1 MSNPSALQDVLD
13 HVIAPAGELARQEGK
28 FPRAAVAAL
37 GRAGLLGLTCSA
49 EPEGGGTD
57 LARAAEVVARVMPV
71 CPATAAVLQ
80 SHYAAAAVVEAYGG
94 RWLRGEVAAGRH
106 LCTLALVEDGAGGAV
121 RSTARRTGGVVALR
135 AHKRDVVAA
144 GEADSYVWSSPPVA
158 SDGGLTLWGVPAH
171 APGLFVPASA
181 NGVPFASATST
192 VVADP
197 VRVPAEAMLGTDGAG
212 SGILLGA
219 VLPWLL
225 ELSAVIGSDAVHPSL
240 GTLARSASGTA
251 RSGDGQAF
259 AASAAMA
266 LR

>member
-1 MSNPSALQDVLD
+1 MSYPSALHDVLD
-13 HVIAPAGELARQEGK
+13 RVIAPAGELAYQERK

-49 EPEGGGTD
+49 EPTGAGAD

-106 LCTLALVEDGAGGAV
+106 LCTLAVVEDGAGGAV

-135 AHKRDVVAA
+135 ARKRDVVAA
-144 GEADSYVWSSPPVA
+144 GEADSYVWSSVA

-171 APGLFVPASA
+171 APGLFVPARA
-181 NGVPFASATST
+181 TGAPLASATST

-197 VRVPAEAMLGTDGAG
+197 VRIPAEAMLGADGEG
-212 SGILLGA
+212 SKILLGA

-225 ELSAVIGSDAVHPSL
+225 ELCAVVGSDAVHPSL
-240 GTLARSASGTA
+240 GALARSASGTA

>member
-1 MSNPSALQDVLD
+1 MSYSSALHDVLENI
-13 HVIAPAGELARQEGK
+13 IAPAGELACREGK
-28 FPRAAVAAL
+28 FPREAVAAL

-49 EPEGGGTD
+49 QPESGGTD
-57 LARAAEVVARVMPV
+57 LARAAEVVAQVMPV

-106 LCTLALVEDGAGGAV
+106 LCTLAVVEDGAAGAV
-121 RSTARRTGGVVALR
+121 RSTARRAGGVVALR
-135 AHKRDVVAA
+135 ARKRDVVAA
-144 GEADSYVWSSPPVA
+144 GEADSYVWSSPSVGV
-158 SDGGLTLWGVPAH
+158 DGGLTLWGVPGH
-171 APGLFVPASA
+171 APGLFVPARA
-181 NGVPFASATST
+181 TGAPLASATST

-197 VRVPAEAMLGTDGAG
+197 VRVPAEAMLGADGEG
-212 SGILLGA
+212 FEMLLGA

-225 ELSAVIGSDAVHPSL
+225 ELCGVVGSDAVHPSL
-240 GTLARSASGTA
+240 GALARSPSGAA
-251 RSGDGQAF
+251 RTGDGQAF

>member
-1 MSNPSALQDVLD
+1 MSYPSALHDVLD
-13 HVIAPAGELARQEGK
+13 HIIAPAGELACQEGK
-28 FPRAAVAAL
+28 FPRAAVMAL

-49 EPEGGGTD
+49 EPAGGGTD

-80 SHYAAAAVVEAYGG
+80 SHYAAAAVVETCGG

-106 LCTLALVEDGAGGAV
+106 LCTLAVVEDGAGGEV
-121 RSTARRTGGVVALR
+121 RPTARRTGGVVALR
-135 AHKRDVVAA
+135 ARKRDVVAA
-144 GEADSYVWSSPPVA
+144 GEADSYVWSSPSLG

-171 APGLFVPASA
+171 APGLFVPAHPTGA
-181 NGVPFASATST
+181 PLASATST

-197 VRVPAEAMLGTDGAG
+197 VRVPAEAMLGSDGEG
-212 SGILLGA
+212 FKILLGA

-225 ELSAVIGSDAVHPSL
+225 ELCGVVGSDAVHPSL
-240 GTLARSASGTA
+240 GALARSASGATHT
-251 RSGDGQAF
+251 GDGQAF

>member
-37 GRAGLLGLTCSA
+37 GRAGLLGLTCST
-49 EPEGGGTD
+49 EPEGGGTY
-57 LARAAEVVARVMPV
+57 LARAAEVVARVLPV

-80 SHYAAAAVVEAYGG
+80 SHYAAATVVEAYGG

-121 RSTARRTGGVVALR
+121 RSIARRTGGVVALR

-197 VRVPAEAMLGTDGAG
+197 VRVPAEAMLGADGGG
-212 SGILLGA
+212 SRILLDA

-225 ELSAVIGSDAVHPSL
+225 ELCAVIGSDAVHPSL
-240 GTLARSASGTA
+240 SALARSASGTA
-251 RSGDGQAF
+251 RSDDGQAF

>member
-13 HVIAPAGELARQEGK
+13 HVIAPAGELARREGK
-28 FPRAAVAAL
+28 FPREAVSAL

-49 EPEGGGTD
+49 EPEGGGTY

-80 SHYAAAAVVEAYGG
+80 SHYAAATVVEAYGG

-106 LCTLALVEDGAGGAV
+106 LCTLALVEDGAGAV
-121 RSTARRTGGVVALR
+121 RSTARRTGGVVVLR

-144 GEADSYVWSSPPVA
+144 GEADCYVWSSPPVA

-181 NGVPFASATST
+181 NGAPFASATST

-197 VRVPAEAMLGTDGAG
+197 VRVPAEAMLGADGEG
-212 SGILLGA
+212 SRILLGA

-240 GTLARSASGTA
+240 GALARSASGTA